1 MVFAKYRDVFCP
13 SIICS
18 CVSLFSSQDRSWKF
32 SELGFV
38 KGEGAEGACCGR
50 PVLVLPGC
58 YYLND
63 VMAVM
68 MR

>member
-1 MVFAKYRDVFCP
+1 MVFAKDRDVFCP

-32 SELGFV
+32 SDLGFV
-38 KGEGAEGACCGR
+38 KGEAAEGACCGR
-50 PVLVLPGC
+50 PVPVLPRY

-63 VMAVM
+63 VMVVM
-68 MR
+68 VR